1 MAADNATTYTR
12 RWCGTGE
19 IAFLTLSSGTRL
31 RYLKVGAGPS
41 LLLLHTVR
49 TQLDYFQRLIPKL
62 TSHFTVYAVDLP
74 GLGWSDISPAASYE
88 EPSVRTAVVEFV
100 EKLDL
105 KDFTLAGESIGAT
118 LSLTASTQLSQVRNI
133 VALNTYD
140 YPKGV
145 ERANL
150 IASIAVKAMRIAV
163 LGLLPSKLENALIL
177 RGVMRG
183 GFFDPGKFP
192 EDFLAEQLR
201 SGRRASFAHV
211 ECGYFRA
218 LPSYIAAR
226 RLYPRVNVPVTL
238 IYGDHDWSKP
248 QERDEVAQLVQ
259 GSRKITLAQSG
270 HFGSLEHPDA
280 IAKCV
285 MEEEGGG
292 AFQKTGRRS
301 RNLRTG
307 HGARLKADRR
317 ESRAKLIGESCAV
330 NAIPPVGRRNS
341 SSGLRVAAQA
351 RCQAQRG
358 TRSPHRTAAVR
369 AGSAFKLTERHHDV
383 CRWICCC
390 RPHRQSRDLQET
402 CRSRRHRLQGARR
415 IETRRVLGGRC
426 ARRQGHVVSHGRQTQ
441 G

>member
-31 RYLKVGAGPS
+31 RYLKVGTGPS
-41 LLLLHTVR
+41 LMLLHTLR

-74 GLGWSDISPAASYE
+74 GLGWSDISPGASYE

-100 EKLDL
+100 KKLDL
-105 KDFTLAGESIGAT
+105 KDLTLAGESIGAT
-118 LSLTASTQLSQVRNI
+118 LSLTTSTQLGRRVRNI

-140 YPKGV
+140 YPEGA

-150 IASIAVKAMRIAV
+150 IASIAVKAMRIPV

-183 GFFDPGKFP
+183 GFFDPSNFP

-201 SGRRASFAHV
+201 SGRRAGYAHV

-226 RLYPRVNVPVTL
+226 RLYPRVNIPVTL

-259 GSRKITLAQSG
+259 GSRKITLTQSG
-270 HFGSLEHPDA
+270 HFGSLEHPDK
-280 IAKCV
+280 IAS
-285 MEEEGGG
+285 
-292 AFQKTGRRS
+292 T
-301 RNLRTG
+301 
-307 HGARLKADRR
+307 
-317 ESRAKLIGESCAV
+317 LIEAAGPMSAV
-330 NAIPPVGRRNS
+330 
-341 SSGLRVAAQA
+341 
-351 RCQAQRG
+351 
-358 TRSPHRTAAVR
+358 PHY
-369 AGSAFKLTERHHDV
+369 
-383 CRWICCC
+383 
-390 RPHRQSRDLQET
+390 
-402 CRSRRHRLQGARR
+402 
-415 IETRRVLGGRC
+415 
-426 ARRQGHVVSHGRQTQ
+426 
-441 G
+441 